1 MYKIKFFKLEWWR
14 EPRKKENPQLLK
26 LKKKMLKD
34 SQKGSTVVEKNEQL
48 IYNEVAHKVEDLGA
62 GPFERF
68 DASPKL
74 RKKNQPRKE
83 SVNSASTLK
92 SAIGSK
98 KVEDPREKAG
108 RSLKIKSPK
117 VLGFN
122 TGNIFEEI
130 Q

>member
-1 MYKIKFFKLEWWR
+1 
-14 EPRKKENPQLLK
+14 
-26 LKKKMLKD
+26 MLKD

-117 VLGFN
+117 VLGFH
-122 TGNIFEEI
+122 TGDILEEI